1 METEFKVGDK
11 VKEIPDSALGI
22 GVVESILG
30 HGLYYPISVRY
41 GNGTLACYARDGKRY
56 QNAGN
61 SPYIVKIKDY
71 VWEVGQKVFDSR
83 YGWGIINS
91 VDDSD
96 SYPIVIAFGDTYIR
110 YSKDGREYTCNKY
123 PSLSFTNYIENKFSQ
138 DTKDATYEQI
148 EPDFDWGCL
157 SAWCND
163 WIAKDKD
170 GIWYSYKSKPEIYS
184 KKYVPENYYTRIHP
198 DYYPKNSDKIDWN
211 NSIYKNPYK

>member
-11 VKEIPDSALGI
+11 VKSVYGSGI
-22 GVVESILG
+22 IVDISKNDTS
-30 HGLYYPISVRY
+30 YPIIVRY
-41 GNGTLACYARDGKRY
+41 KDGTILTYTINGKQFHSSDYSA
-56 QNAGN
+56 
-61 SPYIVKIKDY
+61 IIKII
-71 VWEVGQKVFDSR
+71 WEVGQKVFDSR

-96 SYPIVIAFGDTYIR
+96 SYPVVIAFGDTYIR

-138 DTKDATYEQI
+138 DPKDATYEQI

-170 GIWYSYKSKPEIYS
+170 GIWYSYNSKPEIYS
-184 KKYVPENYYTRIHP
+184 KKYVPETYYTRIHH
-198 DYYPKNSDKIDWN
+198 DYCPKNSDKINWDK
-211 NSIYKNPYK
+211 SIFKNPNK